1 MGEEEAAAGS
11 ALVEQAVPSL
21 GRLSAKNQPKPGT
34 VTHNCVPSTQKAEV
48 GGQKVEAWTPPQRI
62 KIKARQGGTPRK
74 IPKLRR
80 QRLEDC
86 HKFESS
92 LDTH

>member
-11 ALVEQAVPSL
+11 ALVEQAVPSP

-34 VTHNCVPSTQKAEV
+34 VTHDCVLSTQKAEA

-62 KIKARQGGTPRK
+62 KTKARQGGTP
-74 IPKLRR
+74 PP
-80 QRLEDC
+80 
-86 HKFESS
+86 
-92 LDTH
+92 